1 MDRSDVLTLVSV
13 TLAQND
19 FGVWEETE
27 TEREV
32 FCSVESVSRA
42 EYFEGG
48 KNGLV
53 PEYKFVI
60 FFGDYQEEKT
70 VIYNGKAYGVYR
82 TYLGKNDRLE
92 LYAERKGGVNVNA
105 EDTD

>member
-1 MDRSDVLTLVSV
+1 MDRSDVITLVGT

-19 FGVWEETE
+19 FGVWTDTEEQKD
-27 TEREV
+27 V
-32 FCSVESVSRA
+32 LCSVESVTRA

-60 FFGDYQEEKT
+60 FFDDYSGEKT
-70 VIYNGKAYGVYR
+70 VLYKGVAYGIYR
-82 TYLGKNDRLE
+82 TFRAKTDRLE
-92 LYAERKGGVNVNA
+92 LYTERKGGVNAVV
-105 EDTD
+105 TDD